1 MKDCPKCNKQIPDE
15 AIFCAYCGCNIEQ
28 EEKSKAKF
36 CIKCGTPFNDG
47 MMFCMK
53 CGNKLV
59 EDKQDDP
66 WAEVDAQKQDD
77 PWADFADYKEKPS
90 QVAIAQDLYQKGS
103 RLFDEG
109 MESEDSNKLKEA
121 ESLLKQA
128 AEMGL
133 TAAQFELGWFYYS
146 EWHVVCGI
154 SLDNGDKE
162 AEKWLLLAAEARD
175 NRAQYTLGEFYLEHG
190 DDEKAKY
197 WIKEAAY
204 NGNKD
209 AKKRVKELYRMII
222 K

>member
-121 ESLLKQA
+121 ELS
-128 AEMGL
+128 
-133 TAAQFELGWFYYS
+133 
-146 EWHVVCGI
+146 
-154 SLDNGDKE
+154 
-162 AEKWLLLAAEARD
+162 
-175 NRAQYTLGEFYLEHG
+175 
-190 DDEKAKY
+190 
-197 WIKEAAY
+197 
-204 NGNKD
+204 
-209 AKKRVKELYRMII
+209 KELPVFIMYMCLMKACMNVRR
-222 K
+222 KESFVKTAKSP